1 MCKIRPHDSGRIGSK
16 PGFRLMHDLIHQ
28 CADGRMLDVWRVEV
42 NRRNPDHATL
52 EDFAS
57 STPTWEAIEAMSLS
71 LVASYVDKPASQD
84 GDFRNASLVL
94 GRLLLYVELCHA
106 MKHGDIGRVERT
118 FLHWVFVFK
127 KVGKHKYATELVRIM
142 NELNH
147 VYPPGLARAIRLNW
161 LCNPTG
167 QPDGFRAVDW
177 LVELMNLFTKV
188 VYGSSGYTRTF
199 RLIIKQSPLIELFR
213 KVHTLFQ
220 DNFHLVHR
228 SVRHALPDIASTLK
242 VLLDELKKSDVHAFK
257 PERRAEVKLEDHLR
271 EGMYILQT
279 STRIMRGADAE
290 GAAGDED
297 MNDDDDEDMEI
308 DIDDLEAAE

>member
-1 MCKIRPHDSGRIGSK
+1 
-16 PGFRLMHDLIHQ
+16 MHDLIHQ

-42 NRRNPDHATL
+42 NRRNPGHATL

-57 STPTWEAIEAMSLS
+57 STPTWEAIEAISLS

-167 QPDGFRAVDW
+167 KPDGFRAVDW

-199 RLIIKQSPLIELFR
+199 QLIIKQSPLIELFR

-228 SVRHALPDIASTLK
+228 SVRHAPPDTASTLK
-242 VLLDELKKSDVHAFK
+242 VLLDELKKHN
-257 PERRAEVKLEDHLR
+257 PHMCTPNRPAEVKLEDHLR

-279 STRIMRGADAE
+279 TTGIARETEVTGTDTEE
-290 GAAGDED
+290 GQGEDEELD
-297 MNDDDDEDMEI
+297 IEV